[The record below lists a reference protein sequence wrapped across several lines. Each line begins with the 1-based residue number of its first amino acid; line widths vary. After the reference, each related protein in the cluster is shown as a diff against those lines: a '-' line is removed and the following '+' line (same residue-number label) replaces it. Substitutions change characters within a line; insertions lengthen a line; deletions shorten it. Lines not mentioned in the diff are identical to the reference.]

1 MISAFVAYFFDII
14 ATAVTALSYLFQKKA
29 HHQLE
34 EKGVDK
40 DKETANDVKV
50 YRQPL
55 WLLGFSIGIAGGLVH
70 IAVLPYCDLVLLST
84 TSLISIVCSNILA
97 IKFLGEK
104 IIWKYDLASF
114 ILIVIGC
121 MGIMLLSE
129 VDDEEPS
136 ADMIKGLLSSFQ
148 TMFFLLLFVISVVA
162 SLFLTNLLIKAVS
175 KFEREV

>member
-1 MISAFVAYFFDII
+1 MISAFVAYFFALI
-14 ATAVTALSYLFQKKA
+14 ATAITSLSYLLQKKA

-55 WLLGFSIGIAGGLVH
+55 WLLGFSVGIAGGVLHVV
-70 IAVLPYCDLVLLST
+70 VLPYCDLVLLST
-84 TSLISIVCSNILA
+84 TSLISIICSNILA

-104 IIWKYDLASF
+104 IIWKYDIASF
-114 ILIVIGC
+114 ILIGIGC
-121 MGIMLLSE
+121 LGIIILSE
-129 VDDEEPS
+129 VDEEKPS
-136 ADMIKGLLSSFQ
+136 ADEIKGLLSSIQ
-148 TMFFLLLFVISVVA
+148 TMFFLLLFVTSLVA